1 MRPVPTIEPRLAWLV
16 VFGALGLVVLGG
28 GIWWAL
34 QREGPVEVTTSVEQE
49 LTGTRTIDLYFPA
62 AGGGIERESREIVGG
77 ELLEDDVRRTID
89 ELIHG
94 GESGVRPIPPA
105 TRLLNVFYDGDG
117 EVTLSF
123 TDHLRTDHPGGS
135 EAEIATL
142 ECLVATIGANFAG
155 VDQVR
160 ILIEGEEA
168 VTLAGHAD
176 LRNPLRVE
184 EYR

>member
-1 MRPVPTIEPRLAWLV
+1 VPSLEPRLGWLV
-16 VFGALGLVVLGG
+16 ALGAAGLLLLGAG
-28 GIWWAL
+28 VWYAL
-34 QREGPVEVTTSVEQE
+34 QREAPVAVSASPEQE
-49 LTGTRTIDLYFPA
+49 LAGTRTIDLFFPG
-62 AGGGIERESREIVGG
+62 AGGGVERESREIVGG
-77 ELLEDDVRRTID
+77 ELLEDDIRRTVE
-89 ELIHG
+89 ELIRG
-94 GESGVRPIPPA
+94 GRSGVRPIPPA

-142 ECLVATIGANFAG
+142 ECLVATIGANFPG

-160 ILIEGEEA
+160 LLIEGEEA

-176 LRNPLRVE
+176 LRDPLRVE